1 MKKSYILLII
11 VIIMFLNTDIGASQL
26 STLTKEQQDVEQKIS
41 TVNDKIMGY
50 EDEINALNKDID
62 SKNKTIEKL
71 EKNKEKNE
79 KEIEK
84 ARVNLDPGIAALQK
98 VSNTNVL
105 ATYFYDENTL
115 DNNYFLK
122 LNNINKI
129 LDSFSG
135 DMMKFVNA
143 ITTAK
148 AEIDEQNELKDQINE
163 DLKKVNEKR
172 KEQAKIETQLKGQ
185 LAEVEKKIGKV
196 SLTTSGSASSSQ
208 KNAIMSAAGISSS
221 DYQYVDYII
230 KKESGWNATAANPM
244 SSAYGL
250 CQALPG
256 SKMASAGSDWKTNP
270 ITQMKWCNSYA
281 TSRYGSWSSAYNF
294 WISHHWW

>member
-41 TVNDKIMGY
+41 TVNDKIMKY

-79 KEIEK
+79 KKIEK

-122 LNNINKI
+122 LNNINKV

-135 DMMKFVNA
+135 DMMTFVKA
-143 ITTAK
+143 ITSAK
-148 AEIDEQNELKDQINE
+148 SEIDEQNELKDQINQ
-163 DLKKVNEKR
+163 DLKEVDEKR
-172 KEQAKIETQLKGQ
+172 KEQADIETQLKGQ
-185 LAEVEKKIGKV
+185 LSEIESKIGKV
-196 SLTTSGSASSSQ
+196 TLSTSGTAVSSQ

-230 KKESGWNATAANPM
+230 KKESGWNASASNPM

-256 SKMASAGSDWKTNP
+256 SKMASAGSDWQTNP
-270 ITQMKWCNSYA
+270 VTQMKWCNSYA
-281 TSRYGSWSSAYNF
+281 TSRYGSWASAYNF